1 MAAQSR
7 EHPIIWLAGDPLRIH
22 KEVIV
27 AAQADRMI
35 VTDIFVVAPLLILL
49 R

>member
-1 MAAQSR
+1 MAAQGR
-7 EHPIIWLAGDPLRIH
+7 EYPIIWLAGDPLRIH
-22 KEVIV
+22 KGAIV
-27 AAQADRMI
+27 AAEADRMI

>member
-1 MAAQSR
+1 MAAQGR
-7 EHPIIWLAGDPLRIH
+7 EYPIIWLTRDPLRIH
-22 KEVIV
+22 KGAIV
-27 AAQADRMI
+27 ADQANRMI